1 LEHIIAEIL
10 IKAQEPWNNANQDAP
25 PERSR
30 LGDIIVVR
38 PDGHVW
44 GNEECLPRFIV
55 VKLPG
60 LSEEEVKHY
69 EQSLMVSDGVD
80 EHGQP
85 KMKMAK
91 VRKYQVPP
99 AFVQEQ
105 TESVVDLPLGHGEG
119 VDPVADFQETIIE
132 KTS

>member
-1 LEHIIAEIL
+1 MAQLL
-10 IKAQEPWNNANQDAP
+10 IKALEPWNNDNPLAP
-25 PERSR
+25 SERSR

-38 PDGHVW
+38 GDDHVW

-60 LSEEEVKHY
+60 IAEADVKHY

-80 EHGQP
+80 ELGNP
-85 KMKMAK
+85 KMKLAK

-99 AFVQEQ
+99 SYVSEQ
-105 TESVVDLPLGHGEG
+105 TESVIDIPLGHGEG
-119 VDPVADFQETIIE
+119 VDPVSDFMDSIVE
-132 KTS
+132 KTE